1 MNVLQFDLRVSSFLI
16 VFLSF
21 CIIHSLSFLASRGP
35 LPLIIDIW
43 LIIYF
48 WTIANIELFLLIVEI
63 LATIK
68 YSKAI
73 VLSRI
78 NGNCKLISV
87 VRLPLFFNCV
97 LWQTISLQ
105 QLVAKITEV
114 VVVKVKP
121 VTILSPLSPLLSPSA
136 SCADN
141 NQLLL

>member
-21 CIIHSLSFLASRGP
+21 WIIHSLSFLASRGP

-121 VTILSPLSPLLSPSA
+121 VTILSPLSPLLSLSA